1 MPEFARPRVVVSR
14 CLGFA
19 PCRWNGE
26 IINDDFT
33 RRLGHW
39 VEFVPV
45 CPEQEIGLGAPRPP
59 VRLVAG
65 PEGPRL
71 VQPATGRDVTLAM
84 REFAAAWLAGQTGVD
99 GFLLKS
105 RSPSCG
111 PLDVKVYA
119 SAEPGA
125 ASHKGQGL
133 FAAAASESQPG
144 APVEHEGR
152 VRNFAIREHFL
163 TKLFA
168 RAGLRQIADQ
178 PSLAGLTGFHARH
191 KLLLMAYSE
200 TGLRRMGRL
209 LANPQK
215 LPPAQVAAEYG
226 RLLDEALARPPRVG
240 GVINAL
246 MHALGYF
253 KRGLKPTEKAWFL
266 DQLQAYRSGRTPLV
280 AVQGVLMA
288 WIVRFGE
295 DYLASQVLFA
305 PYPAELMDLGDS
317 GKGRD
322 L

>member
-26 IINDDFT
+26 IIQDDFT
-33 RRLGHW
+33 RRLGER
-39 VEFVPV
+39 VEFIPV
-45 CPEQEIGLGAPRPP
+45 CPELEIGLGAPRPP
-59 VRLVAG
+59 LRLVRG
-65 PEGPRL
+65 PDGPRL
-71 VQPATGRDVTLAM
+71 VQPASGRDLTPAL
-84 REFAAAWLAGQTGVD
+84 RDFARAWLAGQGQVD

-111 PLDVKVYA
+111 PVDVKVYA
-119 SAEPGA
+119 SPDQGA
-125 ASHKGQGL
+125 ASQKGRGL
-133 FAAAASESQPG
+133 FAATVADSQPG
-144 APVEHEGR
+144 APLEHEGR

-168 RAGLRQIADQ
+168 RAELRQIAAQ
-178 PSLAGLTGFHARH
+178 PSPAALTQFQARH

-200 TGLRRMGRL
+200 TGMRRMGRL
-209 LANPQK
+209 LANPEK
-215 LPPAQVAAEYG
+215 RPIAEVAAAYG
-226 RLLDEALARPPRVG
+226 QLLDEALSRPPRVG

-280 AVQGVLMA
+280 AVQGVLLT
-288 WIVRFGE
+288 WVVRFGE
-295 DYLASQVLFA
+295 EYLASQSLFA
-305 PYPAELMDLGDS
+305 PYPAELIDLGDS